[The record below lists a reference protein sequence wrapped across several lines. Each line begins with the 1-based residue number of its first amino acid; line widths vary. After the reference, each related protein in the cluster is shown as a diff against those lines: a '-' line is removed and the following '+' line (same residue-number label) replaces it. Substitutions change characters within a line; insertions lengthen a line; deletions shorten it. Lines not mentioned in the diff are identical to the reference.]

1 MRSTPVLLGIPAL
14 PDQRPGGDTLRMGLA
29 NHKIGGREGHA
40 PPQSLPHPP
49 RTSDRR
55 RQRLRGNWIRNIH
68 HRQTRRQADPSRP
81 QMRRERFGKLGG
93 IRQWV
98 EPVFDHETTISL
110 SKSTANERPPE
121 SIQGSPPDS
130 SPAPPASGTTGL
142 SKAPNHLDSI
152 IQAVNLTFTAFP
164 YRRHDRFHLSG
175 NGNHWE
181 AYPTGPC
188 GFDTRQGDFPR
199 HSCGGS
205 LADVGTVWTTLG
217 RLAECS
223 GKSGALRSVARP
235 LSSVSCA

>member
-1 MRSTPVLLGIPAL
+1 
-14 PDQRPGGDTLRMGLA
+14 
-29 NHKIGGREGHA
+29 
-40 PPQSLPHPP
+40 
-49 RTSDRR
+49 
-55 RQRLRGNWIRNIH
+55 
-68 HRQTRRQADPSRP
+68 
-81 QMRRERFGKLGG
+81 MRRERFGKLGG

-188 GFDTRQGDFPR
+188 GFDTRQGDFPGIAVAAR
-199 HSCGGS
+199 S
-205 LADVGTVWTTLG
+205 LTS
-217 RLAECS
+217 EPS
-223 GKSGALRSVARP
+223 GRP
-235 LSSVSCA
+235 LEGSPSAPAKVELFALLHALLPVCLVPETA